1 MKKEKTIRTYQRKTK
16 SGKITTV
23 KSHTAKYDAAA
34 EVAKKAARKKGAG
47 GELQAKLT
55 KMPDPKL
62 ELQQYLDELKK
73 SRSGA
78 SSDTAKTTK
87 PAPKKK
93 LKKPVG
99 GGITGLEPRETKKA
113 PAKKQTKPAP
123 KSSGLSSTEF
133 KAWYHDPKSKEG
145 RAAAK
150 KLKEQVGAEKYKE
163 LNKKAND
170 SYSSRGHISLFKSIG
185 SDSTSKAAPKKPLKK
200 PVGGGITGLEPN
212 KKTTKVKSSSNS
224 SKNAASKSSDTFSD
238 LKGLHRVLK
247 YNEFKDAEPK
257 SLTGTK
263 RNSALK
269 ILKANGYKKVAD
281 YWVPPKG
288 KGNTYTDYKGSL
300 FQTDSDSKRDL
311 YSGHTFLSSSQY
323 KTLTELGYKK
333 R

>member
-78 SSDTAKTTK
+78 SSDTTKTTK

-99 GGITGLEPRETKKA
+99 GGITGLEPKETKKV
-113 PAKKQTKPAP
+113 PAKKQTKSAP

-224 SKNAASKSSDTFSD
+224 SKNSASKSSDTFSD

-247 YNEFKDAEPK
+247 YNEFKDDEPK
-257 SLTGTK
+257 SLTGTQ

>member
-1 MKKEKTIRTYQRKTK
+1 MEKEKTIRTYQRKTK

-47 GELQAKLT
+47 GELQAKIT

-62 ELQQYLDELKK
+62 ELQQYLGELKK

-99 GGITGLEPRETKKA
+99 GGITGLEPKETKKV

-185 SDSTSKAAPKKPLKK
+185 SDSTSKAAPKKP
-200 PVGGGITGLEPN
+200 VGGGITGLEPN
-212 KKTTKVKSSSNS
+212 KKTTTKSKTPKLKDVGPLSTGKVMRSKADIPAKLAKSYATFEDIPL
-224 SKNAASKSSDTFSD
+224 KQAYDELMVASKKDYRRTVAFH
-238 LKGLHRVLK
+238 KGH
-247 YNEFKDAEPK
+247 Y
-257 SLTGTK
+257 
-263 RNSALK
+263 
-269 ILKANGYKKVAD
+269 
-281 YWVPPKG
+281 
-288 KGNTYTDYKGSL
+288 
-300 FQTDSDSKRDL
+300 
-311 YSGHTFLSSSQY
+311 
-323 KTLTELGYKK
+323 
-333 R
+333 

>member
-78 SSDTAKTTK
+78 SSDTTKTTK
-87 PAPKKK
+87 SAPKKK

-99 GGITGLEPRETKKA
+99 GGITGLEPKETKKV
-113 PAKKQTKPAP
+113 PAKKQTKSAP

-163 LNKKAND
+163 LNKEAND
-170 SYSSRGHISLFKSIG
+170 NYSSRGHLSMFKR
-185 SDSTSKAAPKKPLKK
+185 
-200 PVGGGITGLEPN
+200 VGGGSTA
-212 KKTTKVKSSSNS
+212 V
-224 SKNAASKSSDTFSD
+224 SKASKSMDDAPAPKTSSTGAKTKGVGMAKSDDKPYGFSYVGKNGKYVTKYFKTKAAMNSFKKRSKD
-238 LKGLHRVLK
+238 VVTSVAYMDNSGRSLSDVSREEMISHIRQAMGYNNKQAQSFVDNLSTPGYLNLAREISKKGT
-247 YNEFKDAEPK
+247 
-257 SLTGTK
+257 S
-263 RNSALK
+263 
-269 ILKANGYKKVAD
+269 
-281 YWVPPKG
+281 
-288 KGNTYTDYKGSL
+288 
-300 FQTDSDSKRDL
+300 SKR
-311 YSGHTFLSSSQY
+311 
-323 KTLTELGYKK
+323 

>member
-1 MKKEKTIRTYQRKTK
+1 MKKEKTIRTYQRKIK

-78 SSDTAKTTK
+78 SSDTTKTTK

-99 GGITGLEPRETKKA
+99 GGITGLEPKETKKV

-170 SYSSRGHISLFKSIG
+170 NYSSRGHISLFKSIG
-185 SDSTSKAAPKKPLKK
+185 SDSTS
-200 PVGGGITGLEPN
+200 
-212 KKTTKVKSSSNS
+212 
-224 SKNAASKSSDTFSD
+224 
-238 LKGLHRVLK
+238 
-247 YNEFKDAEPK
+247 
-257 SLTGTK
+257 
-263 RNSALK
+263 
-269 ILKANGYKKVAD
+269 KANGYKKVAD

>member
-47 GELQAKLT
+47 GELQAKIT

-93 LKKPVG
+93 LKK
-99 GGITGLEPRETKKA
+99 A
-113 PAKKQTKPAP
+113 SAKKQTKPAP

-212 KKTTKVKSSSNS
+212 KKTT
-224 SKNAASKSSDTFSD
+224 
-238 LKGLHRVLK
+238 
-247 YNEFKDAEPK
+247 
-257 SLTGTK
+257 TG
-263 RNSALK
+263 
-269 ILKANGYKKVAD
+269 V
-281 YWVPPKG
+281 
-288 KGNTYTDYKGSL
+288 
-300 FQTDSDSKRDL
+300 
-311 YSGHTFLSSSQY
+311 
-323 KTLTELGYKK
+323 
-333 R
+333 

>member
-23 KSHTAKYDAAA
+23 KSHTTKYDAAA

-47 GELQAKLT
+47 GELQAKIT

-78 SSDTAKTTK
+78 SSDTVKTTK

-99 GGITGLEPRETKKA
+99 GGITGLEPKETKKV

-212 KKTTKVKSSSNS
+212 KKITTK
-224 SKNAASKSSDTFSD
+224 SKTPKLKDVGPLSTGKVMRSKADIPAK
-238 LKGLHRVLK
+238 L
-247 YNEFKDAEPK
+247 A
-257 SLTGTK
+257 
-263 RNSALK
+263 
-269 ILKANGYKKVAD
+269 KKLC
-281 YWVPPKG
+281 
-288 KGNTYTDYKGSL
+288 N
-300 FQTDSDSKRDL
+300 F
-311 YSGHTFLSSSQY
+311 
-323 KTLTELGYKK
+323 
-333 R
+333 

>member
-1 MKKEKTIRTYQRKTK
+1 MKKEKTIKTYQRKTK

-47 GELQAKLT
+47 GELKTRLT

-62 ELQQYLDELKK
+62 GLQNYLDELKK

-78 SSDTAKTTK
+78 SSDTTKTKK

-99 GGITGLEPRETKKA
+99 GGITGLEPKESKKA
-113 PAKKQTKPAP
+113 PAKKQKKTAP

-145 RAAAK
+145 KAAAK

-170 SYSSRGHISLFKSIG
+170 SYSSRGHISLFKSTG
-185 SDSTSKAAPKKPLKK
+185 SDSTSKTAPKKTLKK
-200 PVGGGITGLEPN
+200 PVGGGITGLEP
-212 KKTTKVKSSSNS
+212 KKKPTSSKATAKEKKSSWTKTSDTPLRKKGDMAVGSMNVGKRSIDLEVRPTDKGYEVSMYDRKGNIGHLANIHIKTLSDLSKHVKSEVDPKRKLT
-224 SKNAASKSSDTFSD
+224 SKLMDSGEIEYGTVRVKSKK
-238 LKGLHRVLK
+238 LK
-247 YNEFKDAEPK
+247 
-257 SLTGTK
+257 
-263 RNSALK
+263 
-269 ILKANGYKKVAD
+269 
-281 YWVPPKG
+281 
-288 KGNTYTDYKGSL
+288 
-300 FQTDSDSKRDL
+300 
-311 YSGHTFLSSSQY
+311 SQ
-323 KTLTELGYKK
+323 EV
-333 R
+333 

>member
-47 GELQAKLT
+47 GELQAKIT

-78 SSDTAKTTK
+78 SSDTVKTTK
-87 PAPKKK
+87 PAPK
-93 LKKPVG
+93 
-99 GGITGLEPRETKKA
+99 
-113 PAKKQTKPAP
+113 KKQTKPAP

-212 KKTTKVKSSSNS
+212 KKITTKSKTPKLKDVGPLSTGKVMRFKADIPAKLAKSYATFEDIPL
-224 SKNAASKSSDTFSD
+224 KQAYDELMVASKKDYRRTVAFH
-238 LKGLHRVLK
+238 KGH
-247 YNEFKDAEPK
+247 Y
-257 SLTGTK
+257 
-263 RNSALK
+263 
-269 ILKANGYKKVAD
+269 
-281 YWVPPKG
+281 
-288 KGNTYTDYKGSL
+288 
-300 FQTDSDSKRDL
+300 
-311 YSGHTFLSSSQY
+311 
-323 KTLTELGYKK
+323 
-333 R
+333 

>member
-1 MKKEKTIRTYQRKTK
+1 MKKEKTIKTYQRKTK

-47 GELQAKLT
+47 GELKTRLT

-62 ELQQYLDELKK
+62 ELQNYLDELKK

-78 SSDTAKTTK
+78 SSDTTKTKK

-99 GGITGLEPRETKKA
+99 GGITGLEPKESKKA
-113 PAKKQTKPAP
+113 PAKKQEKTAP

-145 RAAAK
+145 KAAAK

-185 SDSTSKAAPKKPLKK
+185 SDSTSKTAPKKTLKK
-200 PVGGGITGLEPN
+200 PVGGGITGLEP
-212 KKTTKVKSSSNS
+212 KKKPTSSKATAKEKKSSWTKTSDTPLRKKGDMAVGSMNVGKRSIDLEVRPTDKGYEVSMYDRKGNIGHLANIHIKTLSDLSKHVKSEVDPKRKLT
-224 SKNAASKSSDTFSD
+224 SKLMDSGEIEYGTVRVKSKK
-238 LKGLHRVLK
+238 LK
-247 YNEFKDAEPK
+247 
-257 SLTGTK
+257 
-263 RNSALK
+263 
-269 ILKANGYKKVAD
+269 
-281 YWVPPKG
+281 
-288 KGNTYTDYKGSL
+288 
-300 FQTDSDSKRDL
+300 
-311 YSGHTFLSSSQY
+311 SQ
-323 KTLTELGYKK
+323 EV
-333 R
+333 

>member
-1 MKKEKTIRTYQRKTK
+1 MKKEKTIRTYQRKAK

-47 GELQAKLT
+47 GELQAKIT

-78 SSDTAKTTK
+78 SSDTVKTTK
-87 PAPKKK
+87 PAPK
-93 LKKPVG
+93 
-99 GGITGLEPRETKKA
+99 
-113 PAKKQTKPAP
+113 KKQTKPAP

-212 KKTTKVKSSSNS
+212 KKITTKSKTPKLKDVGPLATGKVMRFKADIPAKLAKSYATFEDIPL
-224 SKNAASKSSDTFSD
+224 KQAYDELMVASKKDYRRTVAFH
-238 LKGLHRVLK
+238 KGH
-247 YNEFKDAEPK
+247 Y
-257 SLTGTK
+257 
-263 RNSALK
+263 
-269 ILKANGYKKVAD
+269 
-281 YWVPPKG
+281 
-288 KGNTYTDYKGSL
+288 
-300 FQTDSDSKRDL
+300 
-311 YSGHTFLSSSQY
+311 
-323 KTLTELGYKK
+323 
-333 R
+333 

>member
-47 GELQAKLT
+47 GELQAKIT

-62 ELQQYLDELKK
+62 ELEQYLDELKK

-78 SSDTAKTTK
+78 SSDTAKK
-87 PAPKKK
+87 QKKS
-93 LKKPVG
+93 
-99 GGITGLEPRETKKA
+99 
-113 PAKKQTKPAP
+113 AP

-145 RAAAK
+145 KAAAK

-212 KKTTKVKSSSNS
+212 KKTTTKSKTPKLKDVGPLSTGKVMRSKADIPAKLAKSYATFEDIPL
-224 SKNAASKSSDTFSD
+224 KQAYDELMVASKKDYRRTVAFH
-238 LKGLHRVLK
+238 KGH
-247 YNEFKDAEPK
+247 Y
-257 SLTGTK
+257 
-263 RNSALK
+263 
-269 ILKANGYKKVAD
+269 
-281 YWVPPKG
+281 
-288 KGNTYTDYKGSL
+288 
-300 FQTDSDSKRDL
+300 
-311 YSGHTFLSSSQY
+311 
-323 KTLTELGYKK
+323 
-333 R
+333 

>member
-1 MKKEKTIRTYQRKTK
+1 MKKEKTIKTYQRKTK

-47 GELQAKLT
+47 GELKTRLT

-62 ELQQYLDELKK
+62 ELQNYLDELKK

-78 SSDTAKTTK
+78 SSDTTKTKK

-99 GGITGLEPRETKKA
+99 GGITGLEPKESKKA
-113 PAKKQTKPAP
+113 PAKKQKKTAP

-145 RAAAK
+145 KAAAK

-185 SDSTSKAAPKKPLKK
+185 SDSTSKTAPKKTLKK
-200 PVGGGITGLEPN
+200 PVGGGITGLEP
-212 KKTTKVKSSSNS
+212 KKKSTSSKATAKEKKSSWTKTSDTPLRKKGDMAVGSMNVGKRSIDLEVRPTDKGYEVSMYDRKGNIGHLANIHIKTLSDLSKHVKSEVDPKRKLT
-224 SKNAASKSSDTFSD
+224 SKLMDSGEIEYGTVRVKSKK
-238 LKGLHRVLK
+238 LK
-247 YNEFKDAEPK
+247 
-257 SLTGTK
+257 
-263 RNSALK
+263 
-269 ILKANGYKKVAD
+269 
-281 YWVPPKG
+281 
-288 KGNTYTDYKGSL
+288 
-300 FQTDSDSKRDL
+300 
-311 YSGHTFLSSSQY
+311 SQ
-323 KTLTELGYKK
+323 EV
-333 R
+333 

>member
-62 ELQQYLDELKK
+62 ELEQYLDELKK

-123 KSSGLSSTEF
+123 KSS
-133 KAWYHDPKSKEG
+133 
-145 RAAAK
+145 
-150 KLKEQVGAEKYKE
+150 
-163 LNKKAND
+163 
-170 SYSSRGHISLFKSIG
+170 
-185 SDSTSKAAPKKPLKK
+185 
-200 PVGGGITGLEPN
+200 
-212 KKTTKVKSSSNS
+212 
-224 SKNAASKSSDTFSD
+224 DTFSD

-247 YNEFKDAEPK
+247 YNEFKDDEPK
-257 SLTGTK
+257 SLTGTQ

-311 YSGHTFLSSSQY
+311 YSGHTFLGSSQY
-323 KTLTELGYKK
+323 KTLTELGYKEPNK
-333 R
+333 KITTKSKTPKLKGVGPLSTGKVMRSKADIPAKLAKSYATFEDIPLKQAYDELMVASKKDYRRTVAFHKGHY

>member
-47 GELQAKLT
+47 DELQAKLT

-78 SSDTAKTTK
+78 SSDTVKTTK

-99 GGITGLEPRETKKA
+99 GGITGLEPKETKKV

-145 RAAAK
+145 ESRCQKAK
-150 KLKEQVGAEKYKE
+150 G
-163 LNKKAND
+163 
-170 SYSSRGHISLFKSIG
+170 
-185 SDSTSKAAPKKPLKK
+185 
-200 PVGGGITGLEPN
+200 TG
-212 KKTTKVKSSSNS
+212 
-224 SKNAASKSSDTFSD
+224 
-238 LKGLHRVLK
+238 RC
-247 YNEFKDAEPK
+247 
-257 SLTGTK
+257 
-263 RNSALK
+263 
-269 ILKANGYKKVAD
+269 
-281 YWVPPKG
+281 
-288 KGNTYTDYKGSL
+288 
-300 FQTDSDSKRDL
+300 
-311 YSGHTFLSSSQY
+311 
-323 KTLTELGYKK
+323 
-333 R
+333 

>member
-1 MKKEKTIRTYQRKTK
+1 MKKEKTIKTYQRKTK

-47 GELQAKLT
+47 GELKTRLT

-62 ELQQYLDELKK
+62 ELQNYLDELKK

-78 SSDTAKTTK
+78 SSDTTKTKK

-99 GGITGLEPRETKKA
+99 GGITGLEPKESKKA
-113 PAKKQTKPAP
+113 PAKKQKKTAP

-145 RAAAK
+145 KAAAK

-185 SDSTSKAAPKKPLKK
+185 SDSTSKTVSKKTLKK
-200 PVGGGITGLEPN
+200 PVGGGITGLEP
-212 KKTTKVKSSSNS
+212 KKKSTSSKATAKEKKSSWTKTSDTPLRKKGDMAVGSMNVGKRSIDLEVRPTDKGYEVSMYDRKGNIGHLANIHIKTLSDLSKHVKSEVDPKRKLT
-224 SKNAASKSSDTFSD
+224 SKLMDSGEIEYGTVRVKSKK
-238 LKGLHRVLK
+238 LK
-247 YNEFKDAEPK
+247 
-257 SLTGTK
+257 
-263 RNSALK
+263 
-269 ILKANGYKKVAD
+269 
-281 YWVPPKG
+281 
-288 KGNTYTDYKGSL
+288 
-300 FQTDSDSKRDL
+300 
-311 YSGHTFLSSSQY
+311 SQ
-323 KTLTELGYKK
+323 EA
-333 R
+333 

>member
-47 GELQAKLT
+47 GELKTRLT

-62 ELQQYLDELKK
+62 ELQNYLDELKK

-78 SSDTAKTTK
+78 SSDTTKTKK

-99 GGITGLEPRETKKA
+99 GGITGLEPKESKKA
-113 PAKKQTKPAP
+113 PAKKQKKTAP

-145 RAAAK
+145 KAAAK

-185 SDSTSKAAPKKPLKK
+185 SDSTSKTVSKKTLKK
-200 PVGGGITGLEPN
+200 PVGGGITGLEP
-212 KKTTKVKSSSNS
+212 KKKSTSSKATAKEKKSSWTKTSDTPLRKKGDMAVGSMNVGKRSIDLEVRPTDKGYEVSMYDRKGNIGHLANIHIKTLSDLSKHVKSEVDPKRKLT
-224 SKNAASKSSDTFSD
+224 SKLMDSGEIEYGTVRVKSKK
-238 LKGLHRVLK
+238 LK
-247 YNEFKDAEPK
+247 
-257 SLTGTK
+257 
-263 RNSALK
+263 
-269 ILKANGYKKVAD
+269 
-281 YWVPPKG
+281 
-288 KGNTYTDYKGSL
+288 
-300 FQTDSDSKRDL
+300 
-311 YSGHTFLSSSQY
+311 SQ
-323 KTLTELGYKK
+323 EV
-333 R
+333 

>member
-47 GELQAKLT
+47 GELQAKIT

-78 SSDTAKTTK
+78 SSDTAKTT
-87 PAPKKK
+87 KKK

-185 SDSTSKAAPKKPLKK
+185 SDSTSKAAPKKP
-200 PVGGGITGLEPN
+200 
-212 KKTTKVKSSSNS
+212 TTKSKTPKLKGVGPLSTGKVMRSKADIPAKLAKSYATFEDIPL
-224 SKNAASKSSDTFSD
+224 KQAYEELMVASKKDYRRIGAFH
-238 LKGLHRVLK
+238 KGH
-247 YNEFKDAEPK
+247 Y
-257 SLTGTK
+257 
-263 RNSALK
+263 
-269 ILKANGYKKVAD
+269 
-281 YWVPPKG
+281 
-288 KGNTYTDYKGSL
+288 
-300 FQTDSDSKRDL
+300 
-311 YSGHTFLSSSQY
+311 
-323 KTLTELGYKK
+323 
-333 R
+333 

>member
-47 GELQAKLT
+47 GELQAKIT

-62 ELQQYLDELKK
+62 ELEQYLDELKK

-78 SSDTAKTTK
+78 SSDTAKK
-87 PAPKKK
+87 QKK
-93 LKKPVG
+93 
-99 GGITGLEPRETKKA
+99 T
-113 PAKKQTKPAP
+113 AP

-145 RAAAK
+145 KAAAK

-185 SDSTSKAAPKKPLKK
+185 SDSTSKTVSKKTLKK
-200 PVGGGITGLEPN
+200 PVGGGITGLEP
-212 KKTTKVKSSSNS
+212 KKKSTSSKDTGRKKDIVVSKATAKEKKSSWTKTSDTPLRKKGDMAVGSMNVGKRSIDLEVRPTDKGYEVSMYDRKGNIGHLANIHIKTLSDLSKHVKSEVDPKRKLT
-224 SKNAASKSSDTFSD
+224 SKLMDSGEIEYGTVRVKSKK
-238 LKGLHRVLK
+238 LK
-247 YNEFKDAEPK
+247 
-257 SLTGTK
+257 
-263 RNSALK
+263 
-269 ILKANGYKKVAD
+269 
-281 YWVPPKG
+281 
-288 KGNTYTDYKGSL
+288 
-300 FQTDSDSKRDL
+300 
-311 YSGHTFLSSSQY
+311 SQ
-323 KTLTELGYKK
+323 EV
-333 R
+333 

>member
-1 MKKEKTIRTYQRKTK
+1 MKKEKTIKTYQRKTK

-47 GELQAKLT
+47 DELKTRLT

-62 ELQQYLDELKK
+62 ELQNYLDELKK

-78 SSDTAKTTK
+78 SSDTTKTKK

-99 GGITGLEPRETKKA
+99 GGITGLEPKESKKA
-113 PAKKQTKPAP
+113 PAKKQEKTAP

-145 RAAAK
+145 KAAAK

-185 SDSTSKAAPKKPLKK
+185 SDSTSKTAPKKTLKK
-200 PVGGGITGLEPN
+200 PVGGGITGLEP
-212 KKTTKVKSSSNS
+212 KKKSTSSKATAKEKKSSWTKTSDTPLRKKGDMAVGSMNVGKRSIDLEVRPTDKGYEVSMYDRKGNIGHLANIHIKTLSDLSKHVKSEVDPKRKLT
-224 SKNAASKSSDTFSD
+224 SKLMDSGEIEYGTVRVKSKK
-238 LKGLHRVLK
+238 LK
-247 YNEFKDAEPK
+247 
-257 SLTGTK
+257 
-263 RNSALK
+263 
-269 ILKANGYKKVAD
+269 
-281 YWVPPKG
+281 
-288 KGNTYTDYKGSL
+288 
-300 FQTDSDSKRDL
+300 
-311 YSGHTFLSSSQY
+311 SQ
-323 KTLTELGYKK
+323 EV
-333 R
+333 

>member
-47 GELQAKLT
+47 GELQAKIT

-78 SSDTAKTTK
+78 SSDTTKTTK

-99 GGITGLEPRETKKA
+99 GGITGLEPRETKKV

-163 LNKKAND
+163 LNKEAND
-170 SYSSRGHISLFKSIG
+170 NYSSRGHLSMFKR
-185 SDSTSKAAPKKPLKK
+185 
-200 PVGGGITGLEPN
+200 VGGGSTA
-212 KKTTKVKSSSNS
+212 V
-224 SKNAASKSSDTFSD
+224 SKASKSMDDAPAPKTSSTGAKT
-238 LKGLHRVLK
+238 KGVGM
-247 YNEFKDAEPK
+247 A
-257 SLTGTK
+257 
-263 RNSALK
+263 
-269 ILKANGYKKVAD
+269 
-281 YWVPPKG
+281 
-288 KGNTYTDYKGSL
+288 
-300 FQTDSDSKRDL
+300 
-311 YSGHTFLSSSQY
+311 
-323 KTLTELGYKK
+323 KK
-333 R
+333 RR

>member
-47 GELQAKLT
+47 DELQAKLT

-78 SSDTAKTTK
+78 SSDTVKTTK

-99 GGITGLEPRETKKA
+99 GGITGLEPKETKKV

-212 KKTTKVKSSSNS
+212 KKTTTKSKTPKSIKDVGPLSTGKVMRSKADIPAKLAKSYASFEDIPL
-224 SKNAASKSSDTFSD
+224 KQAYDELMVASKKDYRRTVAFH
-238 LKGLHRVLK
+238 KGH
-247 YNEFKDAEPK
+247 Y
-257 SLTGTK
+257 
-263 RNSALK
+263 
-269 ILKANGYKKVAD
+269 
-281 YWVPPKG
+281 
-288 KGNTYTDYKGSL
+288 
-300 FQTDSDSKRDL
+300 
-311 YSGHTFLSSSQY
+311 
-323 KTLTELGYKK
+323 
-333 R
+333 

>member
-47 GELQAKLT
+47 DELQAKLT

-78 SSDTAKTTK
+78 SSDTTKTTK

-99 GGITGLEPRETKKA
+99 GGITGLE
-113 PAKKQTKPAP
+113 
-123 KSSGLSSTEF
+123 
-133 KAWYHDPKSKEG
+133 
-145 RAAAK
+145 
-150 KLKEQVGAEKYKE
+150 
-163 LNKKAND
+163 
-170 SYSSRGHISLFKSIG
+170 
-185 SDSTSKAAPKKPLKK
+185 
-200 PVGGGITGLEPN
+200 
-212 KKTTKVKSSSNS
+212 
-224 SKNAASKSSDTFSD
+224 
-238 LKGLHRVLK
+238 
-247 YNEFKDAEPK
+247 
-257 SLTGTK
+257 
-263 RNSALK
+263 
-269 ILKANGYKKVAD
+269 
-281 YWVPPKG
+281 PKG

>member
-1 MKKEKTIRTYQRKTK
+1 MKKEKTIKTYQRKTK

-47 GELQAKLT
+47 GELKTRLT

-62 ELQQYLDELKK
+62 ELQNYLDELKK

-78 SSDTAKTTK
+78 SSDTTKTKK

-99 GGITGLEPRETKKA
+99 GGITGLEPKESKKA
-113 PAKKQTKPAP
+113 PAKKQKKTAP

-145 RAAAK
+145 KAAAK

-185 SDSTSKAAPKKPLKK
+185 SDSTSKTVSKKTLKK
-200 PVGGGITGLEPN
+200 PVGGGITGLEP
-212 KKTTKVKSSSNS
+212 KKKSTSSKATAKEKKSSWTKTSDTPLRKKGDMAVGSMNVGKRSIDLEVRPTDKGYEVSMYDRKGNIGHLANIHIKTLSDLSKHVKSEVDPKRKLT
-224 SKNAASKSSDTFSD
+224 SKLMDSGEIEYGTVHVKSKK
-238 LKGLHRVLK
+238 LK
-247 YNEFKDAEPK
+247 
-257 SLTGTK
+257 
-263 RNSALK
+263 
-269 ILKANGYKKVAD
+269 
-281 YWVPPKG
+281 
-288 KGNTYTDYKGSL
+288 
-300 FQTDSDSKRDL
+300 
-311 YSGHTFLSSSQY
+311 SQ
-323 KTLTELGYKK
+323 EA
-333 R
+333 

>member
-47 GELQAKLT
+47 GELQAKIT

-62 ELQQYLDELKK
+62 ELQQYLDEL
-73 SRSGA
+73 
-78 SSDTAKTTK
+78 
-87 PAPKKK
+87 KKK

-212 KKTTKVKSSSNS
+212 KKTTTKSKTPKLKDVGPLSTGKVMRSKADIPAKLAKSYATFEDIPL
-224 SKNAASKSSDTFSD
+224 KQAHDELMVASK
-238 LKGLHRVLK
+238 
-247 YNEFKDAEPK
+247 KDYRR
-257 SLTGTK
+257 T
-263 RNSALK
+263 
-269 ILKANGYKKVAD
+269 VAFHKD
-281 YWVPPKG
+281 HY
-288 KGNTYTDYKGSL
+288 
-300 FQTDSDSKRDL
+300 
-311 YSGHTFLSSSQY
+311 
-323 KTLTELGYKK
+323 
-333 R
+333 

>member
-1 MKKEKTIRTYQRKTK
+1 MKKEKTIKTYQRKTK

-23 KSHTAKYDAAA
+23 KSHAAKYDAAA

-47 GELQAKLT
+47 GELKTRLT

-62 ELQQYLDELKK
+62 ELQNYLDELKK

-78 SSDTAKTTK
+78 SSDTTKTKK

-99 GGITGLEPRETKKA
+99 GGITGLEPKESKKA
-113 PAKKQTKPAP
+113 PAKKQEKTAP

-145 RAAAK
+145 KAAAK

-185 SDSTSKAAPKKPLKK
+185 SDSTSKTAPKKTLKK
-200 PVGGGITGLEPN
+200 PVGGGITGLEP
-212 KKTTKVKSSSNS
+212 KKKSTSSKATAKEKKSSWT
-224 SKNAASKSSDTFSD
+224 KTSDTP
-238 LKGLHRVLK
+238 LRKER
-247 YNEFKDAEPK
+247 
-257 SLTGTK
+257 
-263 RNSALK
+263 
-269 ILKANGYKKVAD
+269 
-281 YWVPPKG
+281 
-288 KGNTYTDYKGSL
+288 
-300 FQTDSDSKRDL
+300 
-311 YSGHTFLSSSQY
+311 
-323 KTLTELGYKK
+323 
-333 R
+333 

>member
-47 GELQAKLT
+47 GELQAKIT

-78 SSDTAKTTK
+78 SSDTTKTTK

-99 GGITGLEPRETKKA
+99 GGITGLEPRETKKV

-163 LNKKAND
+163 LNKEAND
-170 SYSSRGHISLFKSIG
+170 NYSSRGHLSMFKR
-185 SDSTSKAAPKKPLKK
+185 
-200 PVGGGITGLEPN
+200 VGGGGSTAVS
-212 KKTTKVKSSSNS
+212 KKGTS
-224 SKNAASKSSDTFSD
+224 SK
-238 LKGLHRVLK
+238 R
-247 YNEFKDAEPK
+247 
-257 SLTGTK
+257 
-263 RNSALK
+263 R
-269 ILKANGYKKVAD
+269 
-281 YWVPPKG
+281 
-288 KGNTYTDYKGSL
+288 
-300 FQTDSDSKRDL
+300 
-311 YSGHTFLSSSQY
+311 
-323 KTLTELGYKK
+323 
-333 R
+333 

>member
-1 MKKEKTIRTYQRKTK
+1 MKKEKTIKTYQRKTK

-47 GELQAKLT
+47 GELKTRLT

-62 ELQQYLDELKK
+62 ELQNYLDELKK

-78 SSDTAKTTK
+78 SSDTTKTKK

-99 GGITGLEPRETKKA
+99 GGITGLEPKESKKA
-113 PAKKQTKPAP
+113 PAKKQEKTAP

-145 RAAAK
+145 KAAAK

-185 SDSTSKAAPKKPLKK
+185 SDSTSKTAPKKTLKK
-200 PVGGGITGLEPN
+200 PVGGGITGLEP
-212 KKTTKVKSSSNS
+212 KKKPISSKATAKEKKSSWTKTSDTPLRKKGDMAVGSMNVGKRSIDLEVRPTDKGYEVSMYDRKGNIGHLANIHIKTLSDLSKHVKSEVDPKRKLT
-224 SKNAASKSSDTFSD
+224 SKLMDSGEIEYGTVRVKSKK
-238 LKGLHRVLK
+238 LK
-247 YNEFKDAEPK
+247 
-257 SLTGTK
+257 
-263 RNSALK
+263 
-269 ILKANGYKKVAD
+269 
-281 YWVPPKG
+281 
-288 KGNTYTDYKGSL
+288 
-300 FQTDSDSKRDL
+300 
-311 YSGHTFLSSSQY
+311 SQ
-323 KTLTELGYKK
+323 EV
-333 R
+333 